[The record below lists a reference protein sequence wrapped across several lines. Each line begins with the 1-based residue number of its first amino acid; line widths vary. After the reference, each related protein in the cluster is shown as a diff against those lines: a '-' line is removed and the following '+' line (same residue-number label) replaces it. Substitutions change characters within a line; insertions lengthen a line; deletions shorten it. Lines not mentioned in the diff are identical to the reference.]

1 MPSGVPSPLLVPAFY
16 GVVAS
21 GNAQPLC
28 ASGGGTPNRWMRSKI
43 AANKSRGTATSAIW
57 KITYPECVTALA
69 PILTS
74 FSRSVVSD
82 RC

>member
-57 KITYPECVTALA
+57 KTTYLEWVATFA
-69 PILTS
+69 PILIS
-74 FSRSVVSD
+74 LSRGVVN
-82 RC
+82 